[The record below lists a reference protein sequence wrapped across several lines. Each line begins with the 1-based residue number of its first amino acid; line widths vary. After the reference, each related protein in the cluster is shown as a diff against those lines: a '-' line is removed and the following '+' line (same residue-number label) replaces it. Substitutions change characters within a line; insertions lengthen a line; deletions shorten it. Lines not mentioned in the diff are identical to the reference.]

1 MTEQQQTQIQ
11 EPGSKKPAPGE
22 LELVRGF
29 VNTIDVEAGTEK
41 LTSPELLRDWL
52 VERDLL
58 ARKQPV
64 SAADLRKA
72 IELREALRSLL
83 AHNNGDPLE
92 PPALEA
98 LNRAAARAKLA
109 PRFGAGATP
118 ELTPEAAGTDAA
130 LGRIVAIVYRS
141 MADASWERLKVC
153 RAHTCAWAFYDW
165 SKNHSGAWCTMT
177 ICGNRAKV
185 RSYRRRARPQAR
197 SSS

>member
-1 MTEQQQTQIQ
+1 MTEQTQIQ
-11 EPGSKKPAPGE
+11 EPGSKRPAPGE

-29 VNTIDVEAGTEK
+29 VNTIDVEAGTEL
-41 LTSPELLRDWL
+41 LTSPERLRGWL

-58 ARKQPV
+58 TRKQPV
-64 SAADLRKA
+64 SAGDLRKA
-72 IELREALRSLL
+72 LELREALRSLL

-92 PPALEA
+92 PPALET

-109 PRFGAGATP
+109 PRFNAGAAP
-118 ELTPEAAGTDAA
+118 ELTPAAAGTDAA
-130 LGRIVAIVYRS
+130 LGRIIAIVYRS
-141 MADASWERLKVC
+141 MADGLWERLKVC

-185 RSYRRRARPQAR
+185 RSYRRRTRPEAR